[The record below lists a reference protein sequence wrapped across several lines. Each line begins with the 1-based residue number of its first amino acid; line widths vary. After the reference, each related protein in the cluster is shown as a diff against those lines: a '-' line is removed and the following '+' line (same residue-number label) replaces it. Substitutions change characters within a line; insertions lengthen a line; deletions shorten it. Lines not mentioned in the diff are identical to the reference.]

1 MSNIKK
7 QNDLRINLS
16 SFSSICGLK
25 KYIGSSSG
33 LKDYKINNSKVINLN
48 NFELKVK
55 NKSIKYSTYYTN
67 PHFLSSNIIRKIRFA
82 KTKNLIIKDLC
93 KKIFMLE
100 KYYTLSEYEKKII
113 THIIAN
119 KNIYIDDKYIGLEQ
133 CLLILWYII
142 YNDTNIKQINKQTWY
157 SLIKYYYLKFI
168 SNIFDFSEIIQNM
181 LNTQNII
188 CKKFFLSFYILCEE
202 FHFKY
207 IGLYLKNT
215 LNFGIIFNSNYI
227 KINPQHI
234 LNNME
239 GEFDYDIESINE
251 DISNPF
257 GHNILFIKSNS
268 SKVYYYDPDE
278 LNLTDIYKFK
288 VLFKLIGIDFFNISN
303 RTPIQTITDDSNCVF
318 YCLGLIK
325 YITQNNAK
333 FELNKLKNLVLT
345 FETLILEKN
354 INIFDFINNIVNID
368 TK

>member
-7 QNDLRINLS
+7 HNDLRINLS
-16 SFSSICGLK
+16 SFSSIYDLK
-25 KYIGSSSG
+25 KYIGSSSMG
-33 LKDYKINNSKVINLN
+33 YKINNSKVINLN
-48 NFELKVK
+48 NFELRVK
-55 NKSIKYSTYYTN
+55 NKLVKYSTYYTN
-67 PHFLSSNIIRKIRFA
+67 PYYLFLNIIKKIKFT
-82 KTKNLIIKDLC
+82 KTKNSTINNLC

-100 KYYTLSEYEKKII
+100 KYYTLSEYEEKMI

-119 KNIYIDDKYIGLEQ
+119 KNIYMDDKYIGLEQ

-142 YNDTNIKQINKQTWY
+142 YIDTNIKQINKQTWY

-181 LNTQNII
+181 LNTPDII
-188 CKKFFLSFYILCEE
+188 YKKFFLSFYILCEE

-215 LNFGIIFNSNYI
+215 LNFEIVFNSNYI
-227 KINPQHI
+227 KINPQYI
-234 LNNME
+234 LNNMK

-257 GHNILFIKSNS
+257 GHNILFIKSNLL
-268 SKVYYYDPDE
+268 KVYYYDSDE
-278 LNLTDIYKFK
+278 LNFSDIYKFK
-288 VLFKLIGIDFFNISN
+288 VLFKSVGMDFFNISN
-303 RTPIQTITDDSNCVF
+303 RIPIQTITDDSNCVF

-325 YITQNNAK
+325 YLTQNNIHL
-333 FELNKLKNLVLT
+333 ELNKLKKSVLI

-354 INIFDFINNIVNID
+354 INIFN
-368 TK
+368 

>member
-1 MSNIKK
+1 M
-7 QNDLRINLS
+7 
-16 SFSSICGLK
+16 
-25 KYIGSSSG
+25 
-33 LKDYKINNSKVINLN
+33 DYKINNSKVINLN
-48 NFELKVK
+48 NFELKIK
-55 NKSIKYSTYYTN
+55 NKLVKYSTYYTN
-67 PHFLSSNIIRKIRFA
+67 PYFLFLNIIKKIKFA

-93 KKIFMLE
+93 KKIFVLE
-100 KYYTLSEYEKKII
+100 KYYTLSEYEEKII

-119 KNIYIDDKYIGLEQ
+119 KNIYMDDEYIGLEQ
-133 CLLILWYII
+133 SLLILWYII
-142 YNDTNIKQINKQTWY
+142 YSDINIKSINKQTWY

-181 LNTQNII
+181 LNTPDII
-188 CKKFFLSFYILCEE
+188 CKKFFLSLYILCEE

-215 LNFGIIFNSNYI
+215 LTIGIIFNSNYI

-239 GEFDYDIESINE
+239 EEFNYDIGSINE

-257 GHNILFIKSNS
+257 GHNILFIKSNL

-278 LNLTDIYKFK
+278 LNLSDIYKFK
-288 VLFKLIGIDFFNISN
+288 VLFKSVGIDFFNISN

-318 YCLGLIK
+318 YCLGFIK
-325 YITQNNAK
+325 YLTQNK
-333 FELNKLKNLVLT
+333 THLELNKLKNSVLI

-354 INIFDFINNIVNID
+354 INIFNWINYID
-368 TK
+368 NFL

>member
-7 QNDLRINLS
+7 YNDLRINLS
-16 SFSSICGLK
+16 SFSSIYDLN
-25 KYIGSSSG
+25 KYIGSCSM
-33 LKDYKINNSKVINLN
+33 DYKINNSKVINLN
-48 NFELKVK
+48 NFELKIK
-55 NKSIKYSTYYTN
+55 NKLVKYSTYYTN
-67 PHFLSSNIIRKIRFA
+67 PYFLFLNIIKKIKFA

-93 KKIFMLE
+93 KKIFLLE
-100 KYYTLSEYEKKII
+100 KHHKLPEYEEKMII
-113 THIIAN
+113 HIISN
-119 KNIYIDDKYIGLEQ
+119 KNIYMDDKYIGFEQ

-142 YNDTNIKQINKQTWY
+142 YSDINIKPIDKQTWY

-181 LNTQNII
+181 LNTQDII
-188 CKKFFLSFYILCEE
+188 CKKFFLSLYILCEE

-215 LNFGIIFNSNYI
+215 LTIGIIFNSNYI

-239 GEFDYDIESINE
+239 EEFNYDIGSINE

-257 GHNILFIKSNS
+257 GHNILFIKSNL

-278 LNLTDIYKFK
+278 LNLSDIYKFK
-288 VLFKLIGIDFFNISN
+288 VLFKSVGIDYFNISN

-318 YCLGLIK
+318 YCLGFIK
-325 YITQNNAK
+325 YLTQNK
-333 FELNKLKNLVLT
+333 THLELNKLKNSVLI

-354 INIFDFINNIVNID
+354 INIFNWINYID
-368 TK
+368 NFL